1 MDIRC
6 TVLHINKY
14 MCLCYNMYC
23 TFLNDDT
30 MYRSYVCLKNM
41 SILLCITIFQFGCSL
56 LHITSTQ
63 RGAPGGKV
71 KLSILLEKN
80 VGLSDDQF
88 KILYV
93 SIYFNDHYLSFPV

>member
-1 MDIRC
+1 MSQ
-6 TVLHINKY
+6 KY
-14 MCLCYNMYC
+14 EYIIMHYH
-23 TFLNDDT
+23 
-30 MYRSYVCLKNM
+30 
-41 SILLCITIFQFGCSL
+41 FQFGCSL

-93 SIYFNDHYLSFPV
+93 YISMIIILVSQFECLLSQCILSFLPPTWWNRKSRDATHAQLPSSRR